1 LTEVMALSGSLRR
14 DKSSTSE
21 ILIPFLDGMKDAGAS
36 VTLHYVKDLR
46 ISPCIGD
53 FHCWYTKPGH
63 CRIKDDMQRLYPEIR
78 KADILVLAIPVY
90 IPLPGEMQNL
100 LNRLCPLIEPVLMKR
115 AGRTRARL
123 HKNVNL
129 SKVVLISS
137 CGWWERANM
146 GTVVR
151 IVQEL
156 AEDMSVEFSG
166 AVLRPHSSLL
176 PRNKKKEK
184 EVLGASRRAGYE
196 LVKNGKMPK
205 RTLDKIAQPLVTES
219 EYRRRSNES
228 YMREFPGSER

>member
-1 LTEVMALSGSLRR
+1 MVLSGSLRR

-36 VTLHYVKDLR
+36 VTLRYVKDFK
-46 ISPCIGD
+46 ISPCMGD

-78 KADILVLAIPVY
+78 KADILVLAVPVY

-100 LNRLCPLIEPVLMKR
+100 LNRLCPLIEPVLVKR

-123 HKNVNL
+123 HKDVNL
-129 SKVVLISS
+129 SKVVLVSS
-137 CGWWERANM
+137 CGWWEKDNM
-146 GTVVR
+146 GTVAR
-151 IVQEL
+151 IAREL

-166 AVLRPHSSLL
+166 AVLRPHASFL
-176 PRNKKKEK
+176 RRDKKKEK
-184 EVLGASRRAGYE
+184 EILGASRRAGYE

-205 RTLDKIAQPLVTES
+205 RTLDKISQPLVAES

-228 YMREFPGSER
+228 YMREFPGSRR